1 MAEEATLM
9 DVTVSPNPTGSAA
22 APEPAKTE
30 PAVATPSQADTDAM
44 EVGRLLLESGYTK
57 GQINDVMQSPGAL
70 AQLRHLI
77 NENPQELINLLD
89 RSNPDASKKLLDTA
103 ADEYVKR
110 YGKDTPAGKKDDPN
124 SGLMAEVESLRT
136 QVNQFQNQRDQE
148 RAAAQMASTKS
159 RYDARVAD
167 LFSSLPKETG
177 LTPAETKALKARVDA
192 ELAADP
198 SVVQRVANGNFVDV
212 PHKFKAVIDV
222 WSSDRKAAA
231 TAADNKRRGVSDGA
245 NPEFLSGPNPFLPA
259 NTDFAGSWDD
269 TEAAFAKALTQAAR

>member
-110 YGKDTPAGKKDDPN
+110 YGKDTPAGKKDDPTP
-124 SGLMAEVESLRT
+124 GLMAEVESLRT
-136 QVNQFQNQRDQE
+136 QVTQFQTQRDQE
-148 RAAAQMASTKS
+148 RAAIAMASTKS

-198 SVVQRVANGNFVDV
+198 SVVQRVASGNFVDV
-212 PHKFKAVIDV
+212 PHKFKAVLDE
-222 WSSDRKAAA
+222 WASDRKAAA
-231 TAADNKRRGVSDGA
+231 TAADDKRRGVSNNA
-245 NPEFLSGPNPFLPA
+245 NAEFLGGPNPFLPA
-259 NTDFAGSWDD
+259 NTDFANSWDD
-269 TEAAFAKALTQAAR
+269 TEAAFAKALNTAAR